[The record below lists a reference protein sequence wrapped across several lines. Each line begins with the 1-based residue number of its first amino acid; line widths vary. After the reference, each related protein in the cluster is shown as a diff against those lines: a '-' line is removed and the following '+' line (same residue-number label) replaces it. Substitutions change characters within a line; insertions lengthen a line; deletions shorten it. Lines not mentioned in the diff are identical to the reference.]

1 MDKGCALKRM
11 DSFSIDSCASLDFD
25 LGKLAKIKQKSQSA
39 INIFSPIAHNM
50 KPIYAS
56 QITKRK
62 TRGFKARQE

>member
-56 QITKRK
+56 
-62 TRGFKARQE
+62 